1 MSEAPPMPSQV
12 RALRELVDGYIQER
26 LKPKLEDL
34 DKQLAREKDPVRVQD
49 LGDKRDKL
57 LADYHRDAWLA
68 SAAVRGKQVRDVT
81 HALKYLHPDARG
93 SNLYIDAGA
102 YSLPEFLVGT
112 ACLGRELAS
121 DAVGNAAAL
130 DVYNLLKLEHEGR
143 SLLDLLREG
152 SPALTAALHDDPGQ
166 AAELMRGLAAVTATQ
181 EPASHTL
188 ARQVYFPLPQGGY
201 HLLAPLYPSSLVHAI
216 YRRVQDTLF
225 SPQAKEA
232 RKARKDGKPHPQGFS
247 DYPHRAV
254 LVFGGSKPQNIS
266 QLNAER
272 HGESWLLPSLPPNW
286 EGVTVRPPLGISSV
300 FGPLFG
306 RRLPVRQLVNQ
317 LADFLA
323 FTTHKNLAIRERRAE
338 LVDRICDH
346 LVQFAAEL
354 QELEPGWSA
363 DPQCKL
369 DQVQTLW
376 LDPGRAESDEDFAA
390 LRARDDWQAQVAA
403 DFGAWLNHALRR
415 KQKGLHLG
423 DDEQE
428 AWAQAVGAVLEE
440 PGEERPHA

>member
-1 MSEAPPMPSQV
+1 MPGQV

-34 DKQLAREKDPVRVQD
+34 DKQLARQKDPAQVQD
-49 LGDKRDKL
+49 LRERRDKL
-57 LADYHRDAWLA
+57 LADYQRDAWLA
-68 SAAVRGKQVRDVT
+68 NAAVRGKQVRDVT

-93 SNLYIDAGA
+93 SNLNIDAGA

-143 SLLDLLREG
+143 SLLDLLREA
-152 SPALTAALHDDPGQ
+152 SPALAAALHDDPGQ
-166 AAELMRGLAAVTATQ
+166 ATELMQGLAAVTATQ

-201 HLLAPLYPSSLVHAI
+201 HLLAPLYPSSLVHAM
-216 YRRVQDTLF
+216 YQELREARF
-225 SPQAKEA
+225 SPQAREA
-232 RKARKDGKPHPQGFS
+232 RQARKDGKPHPEGYS
-247 DYPHRAV
+247 DYPNLAV

-286 EGVTVRPPLGISSV
+286 GGVTVRPPLGISTV

-317 LADFLA
+317 LAGFLA
-323 FTTHKNLAIRERRAE
+323 STTYNNLAIREKRAE

-354 QELEPGWSA
+354 QDLEPGWSA

-369 DQVQTLW
+369 DQVQALW
-376 LDPGRAESDEDFAA
+376 LDPGRAESDEAFAA
-390 LRARDDWQAQVAA
+390 LRAGEDWQTKVAA
-403 DFGAWLNHALRR
+403 DFGAWLNQALRR

-428 AWAQAVGAVLEE
+428 AWAQSVGAILEE
-440 PGEERPHA
+440 PGEERPYA